1 MSGAMSNT
9 LPSTESKML
18 KLNNY
23 VEIIE
28 EIGNKI
34 ILSIGVIEGTKNIH
48 LQRFSYSLAGVDSDY
63 ENMGLFKKNIYASL
77 ILEYGWDSIS
87 KDETIPLKVRYL
99 KVLEENYHNHPT
111 IRDQL
116 HPVIKDFVRPLPS
129 RLARK
134 REDEEYRMS
143 YYLKRDDM
151 HKAYCSS
158 DDEY

>member
-1 MSGAMSNT
+1 
-9 LPSTESKML
+9 ML

-34 ILSIGVIEGTKNIH
+34 ILSIGVIDGTKNIH
-48 LQRFSYSLAGVDSDY
+48 LQRFSYSLAGVDSDS

-87 KDETIPLKVRYL
+87 KDETIPLKERYI
-99 KVLEENYHNHPT
+99 KVLEENYHNHT
-111 IRDQL
+111 IIREQL

-129 RLARK
+129 RLSIK
-134 REDEEYRMS
+134 REDEEYRTS
-143 YYLKRDDM
+143 YYLKRNDFQQ
-151 HKAYCSS
+151 AYYSS
-158 DDEY
+158 DDDY

>member
-1 MSGAMSNT
+1 MTDAMSHT

-28 EIGNKI
+28 ETGNKI
-34 ILSIGVIEGTKNIH
+34 LLSIGVIDGTRDIH

-99 KVLEENYHNHPT
+99 KVLEENYHNHRF
-111 IRDQL
+111 IREQL